1 MHCQPLG
8 LDFSQSARYI
18 ANMKKL
24 SYKTTLDKFGRVLI
38 PKKIRVN
45 LGLTSGCDLKI
56 EEHDKEITLYPVT
69 EESILVN
76 KEGVM
81 VVKCDAVEQIEGF
94 EKKVRLQR
102 LKKLSGVAE

>member
-1 MHCQPLG
+1 
-8 LDFSQSARYI
+8 
-18 ANMKKL
+18 MKKT

-45 LGLTSGCDLKI
+45 LGLTPGCDLKI
-56 EEHDKEITLYPVT
+56 EEHDTEITLYPVT

-81 VVKCDAVEQIEGF
+81 VAKCDAIEQIEGF
-94 EKKVRLQR
+94 EKKVRVQR